1 MFDFTMKPRTR
12 RAERA
17 VAGNAI
23 TRAGFVEGEKT
34 APETARA
41 AVDLIGQL
49 FAREK
54 QAKDVSVAERL
65 AAISHNLAKKDRSLP
80 G

>member
-1 MFDFTMKPRTR
+1 MSKSVHRVRLHDETADEKGRKSGSRQRHHAR
-12 RAERA
+12 RM
-17 VAGNAI
+17 
-23 TRAGFVEGEKT
+23 FVEGEKT

-65 AAISHNLAKKDRSLP
+65 ALRRS
-80 G
+80 